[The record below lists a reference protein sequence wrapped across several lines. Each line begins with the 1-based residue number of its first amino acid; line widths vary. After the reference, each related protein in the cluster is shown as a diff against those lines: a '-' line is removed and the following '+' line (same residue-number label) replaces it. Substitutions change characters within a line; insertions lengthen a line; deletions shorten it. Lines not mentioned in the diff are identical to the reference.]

1 MILFSEEYYALYTK
15 YTKLFISL
23 RTVKTMRRK
32 QLLVLFQYIVRNK
45 KSFLN
50 RLRIKTLLL
59 PIRGKVLTKQLISM
73 KKKIF

>member
-23 RTVKTMRRK
+23 RTVKTMRKK
-32 QLLVLFQYIVRNK
+32 QLLVLFQYIVRK
-45 KSFLN
+45 KNLLN

-59 PIRGKVLTKQLISM
+59 PIRGMVLTKHLISM
-73 KKKIF
+73 KKKC